1 MMYCTEMSTSPRYWG
16 CLDSKKLGGGSRLPH
31 PTLGKKLTLLMAGMS
46 LAPSLTAL
54 AQTAIG
60 GAQHVSA
67 QDIVNQIL
75 TFIYSLGHLIGQG
88 VVKLV
93 VAILPSMQFPSDL
106 VDPIGLL
113 AILTIFL
120 AVAVIAKKLVWIVVI
135 AGWALI
141 LVRLILVIVQNYV

>member
-1 MMYCTEMSTSPRYWG
+1 
-16 CLDSKKLGGGSRLPH
+16 
-31 PTLGKKLTLLMAGMS
+31 MA
-46 LAPSLTAL
+46 
-54 AQTAIG
+54 Q
-60 GAQHVSA
+60 GATNSAKQASA
-67 QDIVNQIL
+67 QEIVDQIL
-75 TFIYSLGHLIGQG
+75 AFIYSLGHLIGQG

-120 AVAVIAKKLVWIVVI
+120 AVAAVAKKLVWIVVI

-141 LVRLILVIVQNYV
+141 LIRLILVIVQNYV

>member
-1 MMYCTEMSTSPRYWG
+1 
-16 CLDSKKLGGGSRLPH
+16 
-31 PTLGKKLTLLMAGMS
+31 MAGMS
-46 LAPSLTAL
+46 LAPSVAAL
-54 AQTAIG
+54 AQ
-60 GAQHVSA
+60 GAAGRGQGLSA
-67 QDIVNQIL
+67 QEIVDQIL

-93 VAILPSMQFPSDL
+93 VAVLPSMQFPTDL

-120 AVAVIAKKLVWIVVI
+120 AVAAVAKKLVWIVVI

>member
-1 MMYCTEMSTSPRYWG
+1 M
-16 CLDSKKLGGGSRLPH
+16 
-31 PTLGKKLTLLMAGMS
+31 
-46 LAPSLTAL
+46 
-54 AQTAIG
+54 
-60 GAQHVSA
+60 A
-67 QDIVNQIL
+67 QDAAESAKHMTAQEIVDQIL

-93 VAILPSMQFPSDL
+93 VAVLPSLQFPSDL

-120 AVAVIAKKLVWIVVI
+120 AVAAVAKKLVWIVVI
-135 AGWALI
+135 VGWALI

>member
-1 MMYCTEMSTSPRYWG
+1 MSISRRYW
-16 CLDSKKLGGGSRLPH
+16 CYLDRNKLGGGSHLPH
-31 PTLGKKLTLLMAGMS
+31 LTLGKKLLLFAGVF
-46 LAPSLTAL
+46 LTPSLISM
-54 AQTAIG
+54 AQ
-60 GAQHVSA
+60 GAAESAKRVSA
-67 QDIVNQIL
+67 QEIVNQIL
-75 TFIYSLGHLIGQG
+75 AFIYSLGHLIGQG

-93 VAILPSMQFPSDL
+93 VAVLPSMQFPSDL

-120 AVAVIAKKLVWIVVI
+120 AVAAVAKKLVWIVVI